1 MKKVKRILCSVI
13 GACMLA
19 MLVLPFGSQAADTG
33 NAQVKEACK
42 GVVQILVTYVDSTNT
57 EYTIQSGSGFFIGSE
72 AGADTIVTN
81 HHVIAMDAETQEN
94 AKELF
99 GRDISNDIQIKVVVD
114 RDVTKTATVGDL
126 DSADYDI
133 TVLKLDEPLSGM
145 NILPLST
152 EEPDKTQ
159 TVYALGFPDTAQLVK
174 DKQFYTSDE
183 VTINS
188 GTISGVAQIGQTDH
202 IQHECTLSSGNSGGP
217 LVDES
222 GAVIG
227 VNRAGI
233 DDKYYYAVKVSE
245 LTKLL
250 DKMSISYNTT
260 SGTVGAKD
268 DNADDAEAEAEKVDK
283 SALQS
288 VISSAQAAIDKGGY
302 TDDSV
307 SFLEAAVADGKKVID
322 NADATQAQV
331 DSAVNDIKSAQD
343 KLAEKKGL
351 PIIPI
356 AVGAVVVVVIIIV
369 IVVVATSSKKKKA
382 KNNGPVNN
390 QMPYNNVPQMPN
402 AGAPQQPVNNGP
414 QQAPQAPYFNPGVPP
429 VDMGGSDETSVLNEG
444 AGQTTVL
451 SSQAVPTA
459 TLRRVSNGETAII
472 NKPMYLLGKE
482 KSKVDFCISNNSSV
496 SRVHAKITF
505 EGGAFYIEDQ
515 NATNFTF
522 VNGNKVNPGQKV
534 KIANGDKIKLS
545 DEEFEFKA

>member
-382 KNNGPVNN
+382 KNNGPV
-390 QMPYNNVPQMPN
+390 
-402 AGAPQQPVNNGP
+402 
-414 QQAPQAPYFNPGVPP
+414 
-429 VDMGGSDETSVLNEG
+429 
-444 AGQTTVL
+444 
-451 SSQAVPTA
+451 
-459 TLRRVSNGETAII
+459 
-472 NKPMYLLGKE
+472 
-482 KSKVDFCISNNSSV
+482 IS
-496 SRVHAKITF
+496 
-505 EGGAFYIEDQ
+505 
-515 NATNFTF
+515 
-522 VNGNKVNPGQKV
+522 
-534 KIANGDKIKLS
+534 
-545 DEEFEFKA
+545 